1 MQSLM
6 KSPDGLLREIT
17 GEQVEPPLPIPGQCL
32 TFSTK
37 LSQTAHLPIL
47 LARSPCKN
55 VLFEMRIISCR
66 IRATQV
72 RSGASGSHLP
82 FHHGFLRRFVEMD
95 LGVHVIDPFDRDEV
109 RSAAG
114 VRVILRQDDQVGTFL
129 VVDRADVLTI

>member
-1 MQSLM
+1 MLAHSSKIWLSTPVAAR
-6 KSPDGLLREIT
+6 SPRADLQAA
-17 GEQVEPPLPIPGQCL
+17 GEAR
-32 TFSTK
+32 SY
-37 LSQTAHLPIL
+37 SQRADFPIL
-47 LARSPCKN
+47 LARSRCKN
-55 VLFEMRIISCR
+55 VLFEMRISNRTFHVR

-72 RSGASGSHLP
+72 RSEASGSHLP

-129 VVDRADVLTI
+129 VVDRADMLTI